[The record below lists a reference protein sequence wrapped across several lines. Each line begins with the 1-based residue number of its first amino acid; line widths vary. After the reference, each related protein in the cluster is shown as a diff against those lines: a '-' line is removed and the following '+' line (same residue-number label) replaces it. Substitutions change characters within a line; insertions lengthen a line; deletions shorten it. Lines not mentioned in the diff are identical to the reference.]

1 MHCSFYYGLIC
12 SSEQSEVI
20 KMNKLKYFIPVG
32 IMALTTLTGCNYKP
46 TVYIF
51 TAHEEN
57 RIQLYNK
64 ELKEH
69 FPNYNIQIVSK
80 TTGALMSE
88 LQAQGT
94 RSQCDIFVGI
104 EITNAEIL
112 LQDNANLF
120 ADLSDYDT
128 SHYVDEV
135 LEYQKDQTL
144 ADGSTRNGHKKYHIQ
159 DKEAGCIVYSK
170 SLVGDAVPTSYDDLL
185 DAKYKGKIIMP
196 NPKSSGTGY
205 YFYNG
210 LASLKGKEAA
220 LSYFTGLNANVK
232 EWSAS
237 GSGPVKGVDKKEIA
251 VGLGMHFQAV
261 EYANKNSDIGITYFS
276 EGSPYTLYT
285 MGMINGKEKKAE
297 VKEVYDYFFSYV
309 NYLDNSQIVPETI
322 YRAEFAK
329 TPTVENWKSPSDYGV
344 DYTQMKN
351 LLDPNYKNELLDA
364 WKL

>member
-1 MHCSFYYGLIC
+1 
-12 SSEQSEVI
+12 
-20 KMNKLKYFIPVG
+20 MNKLIKVMPLAFF
-32 IMALTTLTGCNYKP
+32 ALPSLIGCKNSK
-46 TVYIF
+46 TIFIF

-57 RIQLYNK
+57 RIQLFNK
-64 ELKEH
+64 ELKSK
-69 FPNYNIQIVSK
+69 FPNYNIQVVSK

-94 RSQCDIFVGI
+94 RTQADIFVGI

-112 LQDNANLF
+112 LQGNENLF

-135 LEYQKDQTL
+135 LEYQKDVTL
-144 ADGSTRNGHKKYHIQ
+144 SDGTIRKGHKKYHIQ

-170 SLVGDAVPTSYDDLL
+170 SLVGDNVPTSYEDLL
-185 DAKYKGKIIMP
+185 DSRFKGSIIMP

-210 LASLKGKEAA
+210 LASLNGKEAA
-220 LSYFTGLNANVK
+220 LSYFNSLNANVK
-232 EWSAS
+232 EWSSS

-261 EYANKNSDIGITYFS
+261 EYANKNSDIGITYFA

-285 MGMINGKEKKAE
+285 MGMINGKEKNPA

-322 YRAEFAK
+322 YKAEFALK
-329 TPTVENWKSPSDYGV
+329 PTVENWKSPNDYGV
-344 DYTQMKN
+344 DYTAMKN

-364 WKL
+364 WKI

>member
-1 MHCSFYYGLIC
+1 
-12 SSEQSEVI
+12 
-20 KMNKLKYFIPVG
+20 MNKLIRIIPLSVLSLS
-32 IMALTTLTGCNYKP
+32 ALTGCGGNK
-46 TVYIF
+46 TIYIF

-57 RIQLYNK
+57 RIQLFNK
-64 ELKEH
+64 ELKEK
-69 FPNYNIQIVSK
+69 FPNYNIQVVSK

-94 RSQCDIFVGI
+94 KTTCDIFVGI

-112 LQDNANLF
+112 LKGNPDLF

-135 LEYQKDQTL
+135 LEYQKDITL
-144 ADGSTRNGHKKYHIQ
+144 KDGSVRKGHKKYHIQ

-170 SLVGDAVPTSYDDLL
+170 SLVGDNVPTSYDDLL
-185 DAKYKGKIIMP
+185 DASYKGKIIMP

-210 LASLKGKEAA
+210 LASLNGKEAA
-220 LSYFTGLNANVK
+220 LSYFNSLNANIK
-232 EWSAS
+232 EWSSS

-261 EYANKNSDIGITYFS
+261 EYANKNSDIGITYFA

-285 MGMINGKEKKAE
+285 MGMINGKEKNAT
-297 VKEVYDYFFSYV
+297 VKEVYDYFFNYV
-309 NYLDNSQIVPETI
+309 NYLDNCQIVPETI
-322 YRAEFAK
+322 YKPEFAK
-329 TPTVENWKSPSDYGV
+329 PVIVENWKSPSDYGV
-344 DYTQMKN
+344 DYTQMQN
-351 LLDPNYKNELLDA
+351 LLDPDYKNELLDA

>member
-1 MHCSFYYGLIC
+1 
-12 SSEQSEVI
+12 
-20 KMNKLKYFIPVG
+20 MNKVLKLLPFA
-32 IMALTTLTGCNYKP
+32 ALAVTALVGCNKKQ
-46 TVYIF
+46 TIFIF
-51 TAHEEN
+51 TAHEDN
-57 RIQLYNK
+57 RIQLFNK
-64 ELKEH
+64 ELKSK
-69 FPNYNIQIVSK
+69 FSNYDIKVVSK

-94 RSQCDIFVGI
+94 RTTCDIFVGI

-112 LQDNANLF
+112 LKGNENLF

-135 LEYQKDQTL
+135 LEYQKDTVL
-144 ADGSTRNGHKKYHIQ
+144 ADGTVRKGHKKYHIQ

-170 SLVGDAVPTSYDDLL
+170 SLVGDNVPTSYDDLL
-185 DAKYKGKIIMP
+185 DSRYKNSIIMP
-196 NPKSSGTGY
+196 NPKTSGTGY

-210 LASLKGKEAA
+210 LASIYGKDSA
-220 LSYFTGLNANVK
+220 LSYFNNLDTNIK
-232 EWSAS
+232 EWSSS

-261 EYANKNSDIGITYFS
+261 EYANRNSDIGITYFS

-285 MGMINGKEKKAE
+285 MGMINGKQNNSA

-322 YRAEFAK
+322 YKSEYAL

-344 DYTQMKN
+344 DYTNMKN

-364 WKL
+364 WKM

>member
-1 MHCSFYYGLIC
+1 
-12 SSEQSEVI
+12 
-20 KMNKLKYFIPVG
+20 MNKIKYLLPTILL
-32 IMALTTLTGCNYKP
+32 ALTVLTGCNNKKII
-46 TVYIF
+46 YIF

-69 FPNYNIQIVSK
+69 FPNYNIQVVSK
-80 TTGALMSE
+80 TTGDLMSG
-88 LQAQGT
+88 LQADGT
-94 RSQCDIFVGI
+94 KSQCDIFVGI

-112 LQDNANLF
+112 LKNNPNLF

-135 LEYQKDQTL
+135 LEYQNDVVLKN
-144 ADGSTRNGHKKYHIQ
+144 GETRKGHKKYHIQ

-170 SLVGDAVPTSYDDLL
+170 SKLQGKGLDVPTSYNDLL
-185 DAKYKGKIIMP
+185 DSKYKNAIIMP

-210 LASLKGKEAA
+210 LASLNGKDSA
-220 LSYFTGLNANVK
+220 LSYFTSLNANVK
-232 EWSAS
+232 EWSSS
-237 GSGPVKGVDKKEIA
+237 GSGPVKGVDRKEIA

-285 MGMINGKEKKAE
+285 MGMINGKQEKPE

-322 YRAEFAK
+322 YKSEFAK
-329 TPTVENWKSPSDYGV
+329 PVTVENWKSPSDAEYNSVG
-344 DYTQMKN
+344 YTQMQN
-351 LLDPNYKNELLDA
+351 LLDPDYKQELLDA
-364 WKL
+364 WKI

>member
-1 MHCSFYYGLIC
+1 
-12 SSEQSEVI
+12 
-20 KMNKLKYFIPVG
+20 MNKIIRLLPLT
-32 IMALTTLTGCNYKP
+32 ALLTTGLVGCASKT

-64 ELKEH
+64 ELKEK
-69 FPNYNIQIVSK
+69 FPQYNIQVVSK
-80 TTGALMSE
+80 TTGDLMNE
-88 LQAQGT
+88 LKSQGT
-94 RSQCDIFVGI
+94 KTTCDIFVGV

-112 LQDNANLF
+112 LKDNPDLF

-135 LEYQKDQTL
+135 LEYQKDVKL
-144 ADGSTRNGHKKYHIQ
+144 ADGSIRKGHKKYHIQ

-170 SLVGDAVPTSYDDLL
+170 SKVGDNVPTSYQDLL
-185 DAKYKGKIIMP
+185 DEKYKDSIIMP

-210 LASLKGKEAA
+210 LASVYDKDTALK
-220 LSYFTGLNANVK
+220 YFKDLDKNVK
-232 EWSAS
+232 EWSSS
-237 GSGPVKGVDKKEIA
+237 GSGPVKGIDRKEIS

-261 EYANKNSDIGITYFS
+261 EYANKNPDIGITYFD

-285 MGMINGKEKKAE
+285 MGMINGKEQKAE
-297 VKEVYDYFFSYV
+297 VKEVYDYFFNYV

-322 YRAEFAK
+322 YKSEFAK
-329 TPTVENWKSPSDYGV
+329 TVTVENWKSPSDYGKE
-344 DYTQMKN
+344 YTQMKN
-351 LLDPNYKNELLDA
+351 LLDPNFKQSLLDA
-364 WKL
+364 WTI

>member
-1 MHCSFYYGLIC
+1 MC
-12 SSEQSEVI
+12 SSEQSEAI
-20 KMNKLKYFIPVG
+20 KMNKLKLLIPMTVLA
-32 IMALTTLTGCNYKP
+32 ITSLTGCSNKP
-46 TVYIF
+46 TVYIY

-69 FPNYNIQIVSK
+69 FPQYNIRVISK
-80 TTGALMSE
+80 TTGELMTG
-88 LQAQGT
+88 LQADGAN
-94 RSQCDIFVGI
+94 SKCDIFVGI

-112 LQDNANLF
+112 LKGNPDLF

-135 LEYQKDQTL
+135 LEYQNDVTL
-144 ADGSTRNGHKKYHIQ
+144 KNGTVRKGHKKYHIQ

-170 SLVGDAVPTSYDDLL
+170 SKVGNNVPTSYQDLL
-185 DAKYKGKIIMP
+185 DEKYKDAIIMP

-210 LASLKGKEAA
+210 LASLNGKDAA
-220 LSYFTGLNANVK
+220 LDYFKELGKNNIA
-232 EWSAS
+232 EWSKS
-237 GSGPVKGVDKKEIA
+237 GSGPVKGVDRQEIA

-261 EYANKNSDIGITYFS
+261 EYANKNSDIGITYFA

-285 MGMINGKEKKAE
+285 MGMINGKQEKPE
-297 VKEVYDYFFSYV
+297 VKEVYDYFFNTV

-322 YRAEFAK
+322 YKAEYAK
-329 TPTVENWKSPSDYGV
+329 TVTVENWKSPSDYGV
-344 DYTQMKN
+344 DYTQMQN
-351 LLDPNYKNELLDA
+351 LLDPDYKQELLDA
-364 WKL
+364 WNF

>member
-1 MHCSFYYGLIC
+1 
-12 SSEQSEVI
+12 
-20 KMNKLKYFIPVG
+20 MNKVLKLLPFA
-32 IMALTTLTGCNYKP
+32 ALAVTALVGCNKKQ
-46 TVYIF
+46 TIFIF
-51 TAHEEN
+51 TAHEDN
-57 RIQLYNK
+57 RIQLFNK
-64 ELKEH
+64 ELKSK
-69 FPNYNIQIVSK
+69 FPNYDIKVVSK

-94 RSQCDIFVGI
+94 RTTCDIFVGI

-112 LQDNANLF
+112 LKGNENLF

-135 LEYQKDQTL
+135 LEYQKDTVL
-144 ADGSTRNGHKKYHIQ
+144 ADGTVRKGHKKYHIQ

-170 SLVGDAVPTSYDDLL
+170 SLVGDNVPTSYDDLL
-185 DAKYKGKIIMP
+185 NSKYKNSIIMP
-196 NPKSSGTGY
+196 NPKTSGTGY

-210 LASLKGKEAA
+210 LASIYGKDSA
-220 LSYFTGLNANVK
+220 LSYFNNLDTNIK
-232 EWSAS
+232 EWSSS

-261 EYANKNSDIGITYFS
+261 EYANRNSDIGITYFS

-285 MGMINGKEKKAE
+285 MGMINGKQNNSA

-322 YRAEFAK
+322 YKSEYAL

-344 DYTQMKN
+344 DYTNMKN

-364 WKL
+364 WKM

>member
-1 MHCSFYYGLIC
+1 
-12 SSEQSEVI
+12 
-20 KMNKLKYFIPVG
+20 MNKMKLLIPTSLLA
-32 IMALTTLTGCNYKP
+32 ITTLTGCNNKS
-46 TVYIF
+46 VIYIY

-64 ELKEH
+64 ELKEK
-69 FPNYNIQIVSK
+69 FPNYNIQVVSK
-80 TTGALMSE
+80 TTGDLMSG
-88 LQAQGT
+88 LQADGDKT
-94 RSQCDIFVGI
+94 QCDIFVGI

-112 LQDNANLF
+112 LKKNPDLF

-144 ADGSTRNGHKKYHIQ
+144 ADGSTRKGHKKYHIQ

-170 SLVGDAVPTSYDDLL
+170 SKCGDNIPTSYDDLL
-185 DAKYKGKIIMP
+185 DAKYKNSIIMP

-210 LASLKGKEAA
+210 LASLNGKEAA
-220 LSYFTGLNANVK
+220 LNYFKELDKNVK
-232 EWSAS
+232 EWSSS
-237 GSGPVKGVDKKEIA
+237 GSGPVKGVDRQEIA

-261 EYANKNSDIGITYFS
+261 EYANKNSDIGITYFK

-285 MGMINGKEKKAE
+285 MGMINGKQNKPE
-297 VKEVYDYFFSYV
+297 VKEVYDYFFNYV

-322 YRAEFAK
+322 YKPEFSK
-329 TPTVENWKSPSDYGV
+329 KVTVENWKSPSDYGV
-344 DYTQMKN
+344 DYTAMKN
-351 LLDPNYKNELLDA
+351 LLDPDYKQELLDA
-364 WKL
+364 WKI

>member
-1 MHCSFYYGLIC
+1 MCSL
-12 SSEQSEVI
+12 EQIRSL
-20 KMNKLKYFIPVG
+20 KMNKIKCFLPLAVLS
-32 IMALTTLTGCNYKP
+32 LTSLVGCNNKP
-46 TVYIF
+46 TVYIY

-69 FPNYNIQIVSK
+69 FPNYNIRVVSK
-80 TTGALMSE
+80 DTGSLLNG
-88 LQAQGT
+88 LQTEGT
-94 RSQCDIFVGI
+94 KGKCDIFVGI

-112 LQDNANLF
+112 LKNNPDLF

-144 ADGSTRNGHKKYHIQ
+144 ADGSTRKGHKKYHIQ

-170 SLVGDAVPTSYDDLL
+170 SKVGDNIPTSYEDLL
-185 DAKYKGKIIMP
+185 DEKYKNAIIMP

-210 LASLKGKEAA
+210 LASVKGKDAA
-220 LSYFTGLNANVK
+220 LEYFKALGKNNIN
-232 EWSAS
+232 EWSKS
-237 GSGPVKGVDKKEIA
+237 GSGPVKGVDRKEIS

-261 EYANKNSDIGITYFS
+261 EYANKNDDIGITYFS

-285 MGMINGKEKKAE
+285 MGMINGKQNRPE
-297 VKEVYDYFFSYV
+297 VKEVYDYFFNTV
-309 NYLDNSQIVPETI
+309 NYLDNCQIVPETI
-322 YRAEFAK
+322 YKSEYMGK
-329 TPTVENWKSPSDYGV
+329 VTVENWKSPSDYGV
-344 DYTQMKN
+344 DYTAMKN
-351 LLDPNYKNELLDA
+351 LLDPDYKQELLDA
-364 WKL
+364 WNF

>member
-1 MHCSFYYGLIC
+1 
-12 SSEQSEVI
+12 
-20 KMNKLKYFIPVG
+20 MNKLIKLMPLSILMASTLVG
-32 IMALTTLTGCNYKP
+32 CGSSKKTI
-46 TVYIF
+46 YIF
-51 TAHEEN
+51 TAHEDN

-69 FPNYNIQIVSK
+69 FPDYNINIVSK

-88 LQAQGT
+88 LQAQGVRT
-94 RSQCDIFVGI
+94 QCDIFIGI

-112 LQDNANLF
+112 LNNNENLF

-135 LEYQKDQTL
+135 LEYQSDVIM
-144 ADGSTRNGHKKYHIQ
+144 ADGSTRKGHKKYHIQ

-170 SLVGDAVPTSYDDLL
+170 SLVGDNVPTSYADLL
-185 DAKYKGKIIMP
+185 SDTYKGKIIMP

-210 LASLKGKEAA
+210 YASLYGKDKAIE
-220 LSYFTGLNANVK
+220 YFTALNNNVK
-232 EWSAS
+232 EWSSS

-261 EYANKNSDIGITYFS
+261 DYANKNEDIGITYFE

-285 MGMINGKEKKAE
+285 MGMIKGKETKSE
-297 VKEVYDYFFSYV
+297 VKEVYDYFFNYV
-309 NYLDNSQIVPETI
+309 NYLDNANIVPETI
-322 YRAEFAK
+322 YKAEYQK
-329 TPTVENWKSPSDYGV
+329 PITVENWKSPSDYGV
-344 DYTQMKN
+344 DYTKMKN
-351 LLDPNYKNELLDA
+351 LLDPNYKTELLDA

>member
-1 MHCSFYYGLIC
+1 
-12 SSEQSEVI
+12 
-20 KMNKLKYFIPVG
+20 MNKIKLLIP
-32 IMALTTLTGCNYKP
+32 ASLLATTMLAGCNNKS
-46 TVYIF
+46 VIYIY

-64 ELKEH
+64 ELKEK
-69 FPNYNIQIVSK
+69 FPNYNIQVVSK
-80 TTGALMSE
+80 TTGDLMSG
-88 LQAQGT
+88 LQADGNKT
-94 RSQCDIFVGI
+94 QCDIFVGI

-112 LQDNANLF
+112 LKKNPDLF

-144 ADGSTRNGHKKYHIQ
+144 ADGSTRKGHKKYHIQ

-170 SLVGDAVPTSYDDLL
+170 SKCGENIPTSYDDLL
-185 DAKYKGKIIMP
+185 DAKYKNSIIMP

-210 LASLKGKEAA
+210 LASLNGKEAA
-220 LSYFTGLNANVK
+220 LNYFKELDKNVK
-232 EWSAS
+232 EWSSS
-237 GSGPVKGVDKKEIA
+237 GSGPVKGVDRQEIA

-261 EYANKNSDIGITYFS
+261 EYANKNSDIGITYFK

-285 MGMINGKEKKAE
+285 MGMINGKQNKPE
-297 VKEVYDYFFSYV
+297 VKEVYDYFFNYV

-322 YRAEFAK
+322 YKPEFAK
-329 TPTVENWKSPSDYGV
+329 KVTVENWKSPSDYGV
-344 DYTQMKN
+344 DYTAMKN
-351 LLDPNYKNELLDA
+351 LLDPDYKQELLDA
-364 WKL
+364 WKI

>member
-1 MHCSFYYGLIC
+1 
-12 SSEQSEVI
+12 
-20 KMNKLKYFIPVG
+20 MNKLLRILPLSV
-32 IMALTTLTGCNYKP
+32 LLVSTLTGCGNKKP

-64 ELKEH
+64 ELKSK
-69 FPNYNIQIVSK
+69 FPEYDIKIVSK

-94 RSQCDIFVGI
+94 RTTADIFVGI

-112 LQDNANLF
+112 LKGNSNLF

-135 LEYQKDQTL
+135 LEYQKDTVL
-144 ADGSTRNGHKKYHIQ
+144 ADGTTRQGHKKYHIQ

-170 SLVGDAVPTSYDDLL
+170 SLVGDDVPTSYEDLL
-185 DAKYKGKIIMP
+185 DPKYNNKIIMP

-210 LASLKGKEAA
+210 LASLYGKDAA
-220 LSYFTGLNANVK
+220 LSYFRSLDANIY

-261 EYANKNSDIGITYFS
+261 EYANNNSDIGITYFS

-285 MGMINGKEKKAE
+285 MGMINGKQNKAE
-297 VKEVYDYFFSYV
+297 VKAVYDYFFNYV

-322 YRAEFAK
+322 YKSEYAR
-329 TPTVENWKSPSDYGV
+329 PVTVENWKSPSDYGV
-344 DYTQMKN
+344 DYTSMKN
-351 LLDPNYKNELLDA
+351 LLDPDYKNELLDA
-364 WKL
+364 WNL

>member
-1 MHCSFYYGLIC
+1 
-12 SSEQSEVI
+12 
-20 KMNKLKYFIPVG
+20 MNKLKLLLPAAV
-32 IMALTTLTGCNYKP
+32 MALTTLTGCNSKP
-46 TVYIF
+46 TIYIY

-69 FPNYNIQIVSK
+69 FPNYNIRVVSK
-80 TTGALMSE
+80 TTGDLMTG
-88 LQAQGT
+88 LQTDGT
-94 RSQCDIFVGI
+94 SGKCDIFVGI

-112 LQDNANLF
+112 LKNNPDLF

-135 LEYQKDQTL
+135 LEYQKDQVL
-144 ADGSTRNGHKKYHIQ
+144 ADGTTRKGHKKYHIQ

-170 SLVGDAVPTSYDDLL
+170 SKVGDNVPTSYEDLL
-185 DAKYKGKIIMP
+185 DERFKNAIIMP

-210 LASLKGKEAA
+210 LASLNGKDAA
-220 LSYFTGLNANVK
+220 LNYFKELGKNNIN
-232 EWSAS
+232 EWSKS
-237 GSGPVKGVDKKEIA
+237 GSGPVKGVDRQEIA

-261 EYANKNSDIGITYFS
+261 EYANKNSDIGITYFA

-297 VKEVYDYFFSYV
+297 VKEVYDYFFSHV

-322 YRAEFAK
+322 YKSEFAK
-329 TPTVENWKSPSDYGV
+329 PVTVENWKSPTDYGV

-351 LLDPNYKNELLDA
+351 LLDPDYKQELLDA
-364 WKL
+364 WNF

>member
-1 MHCSFYYGLIC
+1 
-12 SSEQSEVI
+12 
-20 KMNKLKYFIPVG
+20 MNKIKYILP
-32 IMALTTLTGCNYKP
+32 MALLAVPALVGCNNKP
-46 TVYIF
+46 TVYIY

-69 FPNYNIQIVSK
+69 FPNYNIRVISK
-80 TTGALMSE
+80 TTGELMTG
-88 LQAQGT
+88 LQADGNK
-94 RSQCDIFVGI
+94 SKCDIFVGI

-112 LQDNANLF
+112 LKGNPELF

-135 LEYQKDQTL
+135 LEYQKDVTL
-144 ADGSTRNGHKKYHIQ
+144 KNGTVRKGHKKYHIQ

-170 SLVGDAVPTSYDDLL
+170 SKVGDNVPTSYQDLL
-185 DAKYKGKIIMP
+185 DEKYKNAIIMP

-210 LASLKGKEAA
+210 LASLNGKDAA
-220 LSYFTGLNANVK
+220 LDYFKELGKNNIA
-232 EWSAS
+232 EWSKS
-237 GSGPVKGVDKKEIA
+237 GSGPVKGVDRQEIA

-261 EYANKNSDIGITYFS
+261 EYANKNSDIGITYFA

-285 MGMINGKEKKAE
+285 MGMINGKQERKE
-297 VKEVYDYFFSYV
+297 VKEVYDYFFNTV

-322 YRAEFAK
+322 YKPEFAK
-329 TPTVENWKSPSDYGV
+329 KVTVENWKSPSYYGV
-344 DYTQMKN
+344 DYTQMQN
-351 LLDPNYKNELLDA
+351 LLDPDYKQELLDA
-364 WKL
+364 WNF

>member
-1 MHCSFYYGLIC
+1 MC

-20 KMNKLKYFIPVG
+20 KMNKIKYFLPVG
-32 IMALTTLTGCNYKP
+32 IMALMSLSGCNNKP
-46 TVYIF
+46 TVYIY

-80 TTGALMSE
+80 TTGDLMTG
-88 LQAQGT
+88 LQTDGT
-94 RSQCDIFVGI
+94 KGKCDIFVGI

-112 LQDNANLF
+112 LKNNPDLF

-144 ADGSTRNGHKKYHIQ
+144 ADGSVRKGHKKYHIQ

-170 SLVGDAVPTSYDDLL
+170 SKVGDNVPTSYEDLL
-185 DAKYKGKIIMP
+185 DARFADAIIMP

-210 LASLKGKEAA
+210 LASIYGKDKA
-220 LSYFTGLNANVK
+220 LQYFKDLGKTNIN
-232 EWSAS
+232 EWSKS
-237 GSGPVKGVDKKEIA
+237 GSGPVKGVDRKEIS

-261 EYANKNSDIGITYFS
+261 EYANKNEDIGITYFA

-285 MGMINGKEKKAE
+285 MGMINGKQERAE
-297 VKEVYDYFFSYV
+297 VKEVYDYFFNHV
-309 NYLDNSQIVPETI
+309 NYLDNCQIVPETI
-322 YRAEFAK
+322 YKAEFAGK
-329 TPTVENWKSPSDYGV
+329 VTVENWKSPSDYNVG
-344 DYTQMKN
+344 YTQMKN
-351 LLDPNYKNELLDA
+351 LLDPDYKQELLDA
-364 WKL
+364 WNF

>member
-1 MHCSFYYGLIC
+1 
-12 SSEQSEVI
+12 
-20 KMNKLKYFIPVG
+20 MNKLVKLLPFSTMLLAG
-32 IMALTTLTGCNYKP
+32 LTGCGGKQ

-64 ELKEH
+64 ELKEK
-69 FPNYNIQIVSK
+69 FPQYDIQIISK

-94 RSQCDIFVGI
+94 RTTCDIFVGI

-112 LQDNANLF
+112 LQGNENLF

-135 LEYQKDQTL
+135 LEYQKDVKL
-144 ADGSTRNGHKKYHIQ
+144 ADGSTRKGHKKYHVQ

-170 SLVGDAVPTSYDDLL
+170 SLVGDSIPTSYEDLL
-185 DAKYKGKIIMP
+185 DEKYKNSIIMP

-210 LASLKGKEAA
+210 LASLNGQEEA
-220 LSYFTGLNANVK
+220 LKYFTTLNANIK
-232 EWSAS
+232 EWSSS

-261 EYANKNSDIGITYFS
+261 EYANKNSDIGITYFK

-285 MGMINGKEKKAE
+285 MGMINGKQNNAA
-297 VKEVYDYFFSYV
+297 VKEVYNYFFNHV

-322 YRAEFAK
+322 YKSEYAL
-329 TPTVENWKSPSDYGV
+329 TPTVENWKNPSDYGV
-344 DYTQMKN
+344 DYTAMKN
-351 LLDPNYKNELLDA
+351 LLDPNYKNQLLDA

>member
-1 MHCSFYYGLIC
+1 MENIN
-12 SSEQSEVI
+12 
-20 KMNKLKYFIPVG
+20 MNKIKLLIPTSLLA
-32 IMALTTLTGCNYKP
+32 ITMLTGCNNKS
-46 TVYIF
+46 VIYIY

-64 ELKEH
+64 ELKEK
-69 FPNYNIQIVSK
+69 FPNYNIQVVSK
-80 TTGALMSE
+80 TTGDLMSG
-88 LQAQGT
+88 LQADGT
-94 RSQCDIFVGI
+94 KTQCDIFVGI

-112 LQDNANLF
+112 LKNNPDLF

-144 ADGSTRNGHKKYHIQ
+144 ADGSTRKGHKKYHIQ

-170 SLVGDAVPTSYDDLL
+170 SKCGDNIPASYDDLL
-185 DAKYKGKIIMP
+185 DAKYKNSIIMP

-210 LASLKGKEAA
+210 LASLNGKESA
-220 LSYFTGLNANVK
+220 LNYFKELDKNVK
-232 EWSAS
+232 EWSSS
-237 GSGPVKGVDKKEIA
+237 GSGPVKGVDRQEIA

-261 EYANKNSDIGITYFS
+261 EYANKNSDIGITYFK

-285 MGMINGKEKKAE
+285 MGMINGKQDKPE
-297 VKEVYDYFFSYV
+297 VKEVYDYFFNYV

-322 YRAEFAK
+322 YKSEFTK
-329 TPTVENWKSPSDYGV
+329 KVTVENWKSPSDYGV
-344 DYTQMKN
+344 DYTAMKN
-351 LLDPNYKNELLDA
+351 LLDPDYKQELLDA
-364 WKL
+364 WKI

>member
-1 MHCSFYYGLIC
+1 
-12 SSEQSEVI
+12 
-20 KMNKLKYFIPVG
+20 MNKYLKLVP
-32 IMALTTLTGCNYKP
+32 LTLMGASCLAGCNSKE
-46 TVYIF
+46 TIYIF

-57 RIQLYNK
+57 RIQLYNR
-64 ELKEH
+64 ELKTH
-69 FPNYNIQIVSK
+69 FPDYDIQIVSK

-94 RSQCDIFVGI
+94 NTQADIFVGI

-112 LQDNANLF
+112 LQGNANLF

-135 LEYQKDQTL
+135 LQYQNDVTL
-144 ADGSTRNGHKKYHIQ
+144 ADGTVRKGHKKYHVQ

-170 SLVGDAVPTSYDDLL
+170 SLCGENVPTSYEDLL
-185 DAKYKGKIIMP
+185 DPSYKGKIIMP

-210 LASLKGKEAA
+210 LASLRGKEGA
-220 LSYFTGLNANVK
+220 LSYFTSLNENIK
-232 EWSAS
+232 EWSSS
-237 GSGPVKGVDKKEIA
+237 GSGPVKGVNKKEIA

-261 EYANKNSDIGITYFS
+261 EYANNNDDIGITYFS

-285 MGMINGKEKKAE
+285 MGMINGKQTRAE

-309 NYLDNSQIVPETI
+309 NYLDNSEIVPETI
-322 YRAEFAK
+322 YKAEFAK
-329 TPTVENWKSPSDYGV
+329 TPTVANWKSPSDYDVG
-344 DYTQMKN
+344 YTAMKN
-351 LLDPNYKNELLDA
+351 LLDPNYKTELLDA